1 MSHFEYRP
9 STSSILMQSICYDYM
24 LKVKYENTD
33 IDAAYIAL
41 GIVNKKFLL
50 KKKMGKMVFI
60 HFFRIFS
67 STSNT

>member
-1 MSHFEYRP
+1 
-9 STSSILMQSICYDYM
+9 MQSICYDYM

-50 KKKMGKMVFI
+50 KKKWGKWFS
-60 HFFRIFS
+60 FIFS
-67 STSNT
+67 VYFQVHQILKSCKYT

>member
-1 MSHFEYRP
+1 
-9 STSSILMQSICYDYM
+9 MQSICYDYM